1 MRDRLLFC
9 LCGAGAG
16 FHAVVVWAALSLGE
30 SPARPIADTAT
41 WMAAAIWFALEIDVR
56 SAAQKDSK

>member
-1 MRDRLLFC
+1 MRDRFMFC

-16 FHAVVVWAALSLGE
+16 FNAVVVWAALSLGE
-30 SPARPIADTAT
+30 SPARAVADTAI

-56 SAAQKDSK
+56 PAAQKDSK